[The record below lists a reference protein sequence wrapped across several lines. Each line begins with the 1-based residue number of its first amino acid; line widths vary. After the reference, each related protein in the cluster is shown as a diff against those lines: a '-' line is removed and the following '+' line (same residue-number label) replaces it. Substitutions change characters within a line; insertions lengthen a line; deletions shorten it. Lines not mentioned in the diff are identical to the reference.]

1 MTEVKM
7 TKRKHHVYVSWIGIK
22 DIHTPS
28 STGQITGK
36 WQYLA
41 ESPKGKISIVELLEY
56 FRPGKT
62 LWGIYCL
69 EGQLFKRI
77 ERFNSFYEAEAAAKS
92 YLG

>member
-1 MTEVKM
+1 MTEVKI

-28 STGQITGK
+28 STGQIIGK

-41 ESPKGKISIVELLEY
+41 ESPKGKISIVELSDY
-56 FRPGKT
+56 FSDGKT
-62 LWGIYCL
+62 LWDIYYL
-69 EGQLFKRI
+69 EGQLFK
-77 ERFNSFYEAEAAAKS
+77 S

>member
-1 MTEVKM
+1 MFTSVGLELK
-7 TKRKHHVYVSWIGIK
+7 TYTHH
-22 DIHTPS
+22 HL
-28 STGQITGK
+28 TGQITGK

-41 ESPKGKISIVELLEY
+41 ESPKGKISIVELLDC